1 MNLSSLYSMPK
12 MKTNLCSKQM
22 LRLLLGFSLLTT
34 WQIGMAKAGEPIHS
48 DGPVEIE
55 MELSDTQTHVAEPI
69 ELLITVTTPTDI
81 TVKLPPLED
90 HLGPFDVIS
99 HHDVNDIPIQNRRR
113 WQRRIKLE
121 SLMPGE
127 FKIPA
132 IEIGYVDRRDNPVK
146 TGIASTQ
153 PQLVS
158 VVSNF
163 EGPTNPQQL
172 RDIKSV
178 VFLPKEFKPDGHRLT
193 AATLIAS
200 FMLALGL
207 TAVLFA
213 KRKKDVPAR
222 QQILTRLDTLLTQSR
237 QNSIGNDQAL
247 IRLSKIARDFAKFEY
262 QISAPELT
270 TIDFLYQASSDP
282 RLTAELKNLLY
293 DILTQA
299 DMIKFAGLEEVETN
313 LQSSVEQLTEIVKQ
327 ADRNRPQLESRSNN
341 PNFSLDLAG
350 QSSKRET
357 E

>member
-1 MNLSSLYSMPK
+1 MNLSSLNSMPK
-12 MKTNLCSKQM
+12 MKTNLFSKQM
-22 LRLLLGFSLLTT
+22 LRLLLGLSLLIT
-34 WQIGMAKAGEPIHS
+34 WQIEMAKAGEPIHS
-48 DGPVEIE
+48 DCPVEIE

-69 ELLITVTTPTDI
+69 ELVITVTSPTGI
-81 TVKLPPLED
+81 TVELPPLED
-90 HLGPFDVIS
+90 HIGPFDVIG
-99 HHDVNDIPIQNRRR
+99 HHDVNDIPTQNKRR

-127 FKIPA
+127 LKIPA
-132 IEIGYVDRRDNPVK
+132 IEIAYVDRRDNSIT
-146 TGIASTQ
+146 TGIASTR

-163 EGPTNPQQL
+163 EGPTNP
-172 RDIKSV
+172 
-178 VFLPKEFKPDGHRLT
+178 DGHRLT
-193 AATLIAS
+193 AATFIAS

-213 KRKKDVPAR
+213 KRKKDAPAR
-222 QQILTRLDTLLTQSR
+222 QQILTRLDTLLTQSK

-247 IRLSKIARDFAKFEY
+247 IQLSKIARDFSKFEY

-270 TIDFLYQASSDP
+270 TNDFLYRASLDP
-282 RLTAELKNLLY
+282 RLSSELKNLLS

-299 DMIKFAGLEEVETN
+299 DLIKFARLEEVETN

-327 ADRNRPQLESRSNN
+327 ADRNRPQLEPRSNN
-341 PNFSLDLAG
+341 PNISLDLDR
-350 QSSKRET
+350 QSSKRKT

>member
-1 MNLSSLYSMPK
+1 MNLSSLNSMPK
-12 MKTNLCSKQM
+12 MKTNLFSKQM
-22 LRLLLGFSLLTT
+22 LRLLLGLSLLIT
-34 WQIGMAKAGEPIHS
+34 WQIEMAKAGEPIHS
-48 DGPVEIE
+48 DCPVEIE

-69 ELLITVTTPTDI
+69 ELVITVTSPTGI
-81 TVKLPPLED
+81 TVELPPLED
-90 HLGPFDVIS
+90 HIGPFDVIG
-99 HHDVNDIPIQNRRR
+99 HHDVNDIPTQNKRR

-127 FKIPA
+127 LKIPA
-132 IEIGYVDRRDNPVK
+132 IEIAYVDRRDNSIT
-146 TGIASTQ
+146 TGIASTR

-178 VFLPKEFKPDGHRLT
+178 VFVPMEFKPDGHRLT
-193 AATLIAS
+193 AATFIAS

-222 QQILTRLDTLLTQSR
+222 QQILTRLDTLLTQSK

-247 IRLSKIARDFAKFEY
+247 IQLSKIARDFSKFEY

-270 TIDFLYQASSDP
+270 TNDFLYRASLDP
-282 RLTAELKNLLY
+282 RLSSELKNLLS

-299 DMIKFAGLEEVETN
+299 DMIKFARLEEVETN

-327 ADRNRPQLESRSNN
+327 ADRNRPQLEPRSNN
-341 PNFSLDLAG
+341 PNISLDLDR
-350 QSSKRET
+350 QSSKRKT